1 MKKTLVV
8 LALLIILVLFANIQM
23 LFGPVAKSETVD
35 VFTVPQNTQDFDTA
49 TELFRQKFIKN
60 RKAFQFLLNTF
71 AKNKEPKPGG
81 YNLSPNMNA
90 WVVMEKIT
98 GQPDLVWV
106 TLSYCPRKEQVG
118 EKLAEALDWTDSQM
132 ATWNN
137 LYKTNQSEYFE
148 GVYYPDTYLIPVTET
163 PTQVAQ
169 RMIDRFNEKFAPL
182 SGAYIA
188 QNIKWTT
195 GLKIASLIAR
205 EAAGKSDMKLISGVI
220 WNRLNTD
227 MRLQI
232 DSTMQYTLGKRNGSW
247 WGPVDISEKRNDS
260 PYNTYLHEGLPPT
273 PICSPNID
281 YLEVVI
287 NPQETDCIYYLHD
300 NNQQIHCAKTYKEHL
315 VNIKIYL
322 QN

>member
-1 MKKTLVV
+1 MFL
-8 LALLIILVLFANIQM
+8 
-23 LFGPVAKSETVD
+23 GPVGKSE
-35 VFTVPQNTQDFDTA
+35 NTETFIISQQTEGFDITKQ
-49 TELFRQKFIKN
+49 LFQQKFIRN

-71 AKNKEPKPGG
+71 AKNKEIKPGG

-118 EKLAEALDWTDSQM
+118 EKLAEALDWTDKQLV
-132 ATWNN
+132 TWNN

-163 PTQVAQ
+163 PAQVAE
-169 RMIDRFNEKFAPL
+169 RIIDRFNEKFATL
-182 SGAYIA
+182 ADQYITN
-188 QNIKWTT
+188 NIKWTT

-205 EAAGKSDMKLISGVI
+205 EAAGKNDMALISGII
-220 WNRLNTD
+220 WNRLETD

-281 YLEVVI
+281 YLEAVV
-287 NPQETDCIYYLHD
+287 NPKETDCIFYLHD
-300 NNQQIHCAKTYKEHL
+300 DNQQIHCAKTYKEHQT
-315 VNIKIYL
+315 NIKTYL
-322 QN
+322 F